1 MEEDLTLTQLFDRL
15 CVALDAA
22 GFPVVLRPGKGTST
36 ESWTRFV
43 IAYYLHR
50 HGAIDA
56 VIAEML
62 NRDRSTITSGR
73 IRVEV
78 AVTRPE
84 QYRTFRIIHDTLK
97 TKYHDIFGTDI

>member
-1 MEEDLTLTQLFDRL
+1 MEQDLTLTQLFDRL
-15 CVALDAA
+15 CVVLDAA
-22 GFPVVLRPGKGTST
+22 GYPVVLRPGKGTAT
-36 ESWTRFV
+36 EAWTRAV
-43 IAYYLHR
+43 VAYYLHR

-62 NRDRSTITSGR
+62 NRQRSTVTCGR

-84 QYRTFRIIHDTLK
+84 QYRTFRAIHDDLK
-97 TKYHDIFGTDI
+97 TKYHDIYGSDL